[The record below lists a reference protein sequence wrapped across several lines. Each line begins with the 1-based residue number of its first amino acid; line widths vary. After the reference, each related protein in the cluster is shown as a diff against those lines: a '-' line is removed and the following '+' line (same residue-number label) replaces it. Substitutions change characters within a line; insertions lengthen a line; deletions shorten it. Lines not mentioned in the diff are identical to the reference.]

1 MCVCV
6 CVQCDLA
13 DKMGQEP
20 VRDSLDNFRE
30 FENVHTQRIL
40 FGMCHRRQQG
50 RQIALVHARLVGD
63 RRDARIGIHEIDGC
77 VSLKIQHFVVSEPLC
92 LCVCVYV
99 RAGGGTLEYV
109 HEIHGCVSLQLQH
122 FFV

>member
-1 MCVCV
+1 MGGRERTIAHEREKEGRARAREIYIYRESESGERDCVCVCV

-50 RQIALVHARLVGD
+50 RQIALFHARLVGD

-77 VSLKIQHFVVSEPLC
+77 VSLKIQHFVV
-92 LCVCVYV
+92 
-99 RAGGGTLEYV
+99 
-109 HEIHGCVSLQLQH
+109 
-122 FFV
+122 